1 MKEDKTERDNILY
14 RVTDKNWATVLPG
27 GLSYFSI
34 KSNPISLNETL
45 CIFSKQVVF
54 SIEEFRHYLL
64 MYYNFQKIVRK
75 KPDETVNQAQSAG
88 EKKMDDVRHYCKDWR
103 ERFTFICGIFLF
115 FFEGGTPPT
124 GGALYAHPNEKGNSH
139 FFILFVLFLFL
150 KSEYAMHTAETI
162 ESTFCLKKKKKT
174 SFHICW
180 PFWWRKAKTKSK
192 VFWKLAKAI
201 ENSSGCW
208 WFETLKKK

>member
-1 MKEDKTERDNILY
+1 M
-14 RVTDKNWATVLPG
+14 
-27 GLSYFSI
+27 SYFSI

-64 MYYNFQKIVRK
+64 MYYNFQKIVGK

-103 ERFTFICGIFLF
+103 ERFTFICGIILF

-124 GGALYAHPNEKGNSH
+124 GGALHAHPNEKGNSH

-174 SFHICW
+174 SFHIC
-180 PFWWRKAKTKSK
+180 
-192 VFWKLAKAI
+192 
-201 ENSSGCW
+201 
-208 WFETLKKK
+208 